1 MNALNRSALRAYS
14 NVKTNAV
21 AEYADSHK
29 LVCMLF
35 EGVLD
40 NLCKAAHGFENGDIS
55 IRGEAITKAQ
65 HILFGLR
72 STLDHNQG
80 GEIARLLDSLYDY
93 CIRQLTQAH
102 AHNECEHVQ
111 EVKILIGQI
120 GEAWSEMPQ
129 EKISPNS

>member
-14 NVKTNAV
+14 SVKTNAV

-40 NLCKAAHGFENGDIS
+40 NLCKAAHGFESNDVS
-55 IRGEAITKAQ
+55 VRGEAITKAQ

-102 AHNECEHVQ
+102 AHNEIEHIQ
-111 EVKILIGQI
+111 EVKILISQI

-129 EKISPNS
+129 DKISSN